1 MIIKMGKISEKFS
14 EIKYQNE
21 ADVEIKFV
29 LPFLE
34 EFLGYPKE
42 KIMPKYRIPVYLAI
56 PFNRE
61 NKIPSSYLK
70 KSAKPDF
77 IVLDNDN
84 KNLFVIEVKRP
95 KENLMNYTHQLQ
107 GYSLAAKT
115 NLIVITNGIQ
125 FYVYDGVELLIN
137 FQNIQELDQNFD
149 QVENLL
155 HYSNQNI
162 WFFHRIS
169 KIISLKGLKPNLYLD
184 LTDFRPYLEK
194 FKNFT
199 KYIEVLNVKI
209 EKIIDYNIFKFSI
222 NGLQVNFQELIYQI
236 REKKNAQFILKA
248 DSGLGKSQFFDY
260 LRTLFAQ
267 FTLDSHT
274 KLVPVII
281 NLKNWTL
288 NDDILKLLVEQLN
301 FTKINETDIKKFLNM
316 GIFLLFFDA
325 YDEIEA
331 GLKNSFLKI
340 FLRFS
345 EMYPKN
351 IFIVSLKTGITEEE
365 LERKA
370 INIYMEPPEREN
382 LINYIDN
389 NLGIIP
395 ANDFFS
401 EIDNN
406 NLTEISKLPLF
417 LNYLII
423 YRKKIGVLPNSKN
436 QILNILIRNYFSDH
450 IGKKLTEKID
460 LEISEKILGS
470 IAYYMI
476 FQWNKNKI
484 TEMEYRS
491 IIKNTLDQLITN
503 FELRD
508 TITEEK
514 VTDFFY

>member
-1 MIIKMGKISEKFS
+1 
-14 EIKYQNE
+14 
-21 ADVEIKFV
+21 
-29 LPFLE
+29 
-34 EFLGYPKE
+34 
-42 KIMPKYRIPVYLAI
+42 
-56 PFNRE
+56 
-61 NKIPSSYLK
+61 
-70 KSAKPDF
+70 
-77 IVLDNDN
+77 
-84 KNLFVIEVKRP
+84 
-95 KENLMNYTHQLQ
+95 
-107 GYSLAAKT
+107 
-115 NLIVITNGIQ
+115 
-125 FYVYDGVELLIN
+125 
-137 FQNIQELDQNFD
+137 
-149 QVENLL
+149 
-155 HYSNQNI
+155 
-162 WFFHRIS
+162 
-169 KIISLKGLKPNLYLD
+169 
-184 LTDFRPYLEK
+184 
-194 FKNFT
+194 
-199 KYIEVLNVKI
+199 
-209 EKIIDYNIFKFSI
+209 
-222 NGLQVNFQELIYQI
+222 
-236 REKKNAQFILKA
+236 
-248 DSGLGKSQFFDY
+248 
-260 LRTLFAQ
+260 
-267 FTLDSHT
+267 
-274 KLVPVII
+274 
-281 NLKNWTL
+281 
-288 NDDILKLLVEQLN
+288 
-301 FTKINETDIKKFLNM
+301 
-316 GIFLLFFDA
+316 
-325 YDEIEA
+325 
-331 GLKNSFLKI
+331 
-340 FLRFS
+340 
-345 EMYPKN
+345 MYPKN